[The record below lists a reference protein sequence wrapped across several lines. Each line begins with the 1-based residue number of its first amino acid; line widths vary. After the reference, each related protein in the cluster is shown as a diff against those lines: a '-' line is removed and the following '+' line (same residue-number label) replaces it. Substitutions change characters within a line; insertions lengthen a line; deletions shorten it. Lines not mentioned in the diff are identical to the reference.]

1 MKFITLRSLSIILIG
16 LGLAMGVIAWLVSG
30 YLTGAVAAG
39 AVIFIGG
46 TTGLLAYMLVR
57 LVVVSQL
64 QNLIGKDTSSHSAKV
79 DVINRLSDY
88 IENLTSTKTTILRL
102 CSDTSAKL
110 VAGMDELSDGA
121 HRTSTGTGSQ
131 QHEVELVAT
140 AMNEMSATVQEVAQ
154 NASNAAVAAT
164 SADDQ
169 AQQGKQVVTATIE
182 AIDNLANGVEQ
193 ASGAIDTVEND
204 SETISTVLDVIRGI
218 ADQTN
223 LLALNAAI
231 EAARAGEQ
239 GRGFAVVADEVRS
252 LAART
257 QESTQEIQGMIER
270 LQSGTQSA
278 AKLMADSK
286 VMAKE
291 AVEQAAEAG
300 SALEIIT
307 GAVDTINMMNSQI
320 ATASEQQSIVAEEI
334 NQNIVRI
341 SQVVEET
348 ASIAEYTATAC
359 IQVTDTV
366 SGLEA
371 VLHKYHDNGGGLD
384 LSAAKSSHMAWKT
397 KLRSF
402 LDGKAALSVGQAV
415 SHHDCAFGKWYYQ
428 DGVASYGNISE
439 IKQIEDPH
447 AELHALIK
455 EIIHCKE
462 QGDLQQAETKYLQI
476 EPLSK
481 QIVNL
486 ISAVEHKA
494 QMAAA

>member
-1 MKFITLRSLSIILIG
+1 MKLLTLRSLSIILIG
-16 LGLAMGVIAWLVSG
+16 LGLLMGVVAWLVSG
-30 YLTGAVAAG
+30 YLTGATAAG
-39 AVIFIGG
+39 ALMGIGII
-46 TTGLLAYMLVR
+46 TGLAAYLIVR

-64 QNLIGKDTSSHSAKV
+64 CNLIGDENSSHSAKV
-79 DVINRLSDY
+79 DIIKHLSDF
-88 IENLTSTKTTILRL
+88 IRDLAATKTTILNQ
-102 CSDTSAKL
+102 CSDTSTKL
-110 VAGMDELSDGA
+110 VADMDELSDGA
-121 HRTSTGTGSQ
+121 HRTSVGTRSQ

-140 AMNEMSATVQEVAQ
+140 AMNEMSATVQEVAK

-169 AQQGKQVVTATIE
+169 AKQGKQVVTATIE
-182 AIDNLANGVEQ
+182 AIDNLASGVEQ
-193 ASGAIDTVEND
+193 ASEAIDTVEND

-257 QESTQEIQGMIER
+257 QESTREIQGMIER

-286 VMAKE
+286 VRANE

-300 SALEIIT
+300 AALETIT
-307 GAVDTINMMNSQI
+307 EAVDTINMMNSQI
-320 ATASEQQSIVAEEI
+320 ATASEQQSSVAEEI
-334 NQNIVRI
+334 NQNVVRI
-341 SQVVEET
+341 AQVVEET
-348 ASIAEYTATAC
+348 AATAEQTAASC

-366 SGLEA
+366 SGLEG
-371 VLHKYHDNGGGLD
+371 VLHKYHDQGGGLD
-384 LSAAKSSHMAWKT
+384 LSAAKTAHLAWKT

-402 LDGKAALSVGQAV
+402 LDGKAALSVEQAV
-415 SHHDCAFGKWYYQ
+415 SHHDCAFGKWYYD
-428 DGVASYGNISE
+428 DGVSSYGNISE
-439 IKQIEDPH
+439 LNQIEDPH
-447 AELHALIK
+447 TELHALIK
-455 EIIHCKE
+455 EIINCKE
-462 QGDLQQAETKYLQI
+462 RGDMQQAESKYRRI

-486 ISAVEHKA
+486 ISAVERKA
-494 QMAAA
+494 GMAAA